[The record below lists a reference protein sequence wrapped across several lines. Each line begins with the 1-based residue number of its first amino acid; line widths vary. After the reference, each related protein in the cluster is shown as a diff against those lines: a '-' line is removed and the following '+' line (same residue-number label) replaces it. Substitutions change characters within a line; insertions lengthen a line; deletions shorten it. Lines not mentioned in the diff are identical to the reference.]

1 MARELQLQRK
11 LDIFKINVSH
21 ERYLS
26 IDLHLL
32 IAIVVLGERWNNLE
46 NFKICDICL
55 NFFHKNMSHEQ
66 LLFTWSIFRDS
77 SMGKK
82 LKKL

>member
-32 IAIVVLGERWNNLE
+32 IAIVVLGER
-46 NFKICDICL
+46 
-55 NFFHKNMSHEQ
+55 
-66 LLFTWSIFRDS
+66 
-77 SMGKK
+77 
-82 LKKL
+82 